1 MLYDLIIIGGGASGL
16 MAAITA
22 SLKLSKVLIVEK
34 NPRIGKKILV
44 TGNGRCN
51 YTNVLTKP
59 TDYNNPEFV
68 EKAFK
73 HFDFQRTLDF
83 FIELG
88 IVPKI
93 EAEGKTYPL
102 SEQASSF
109 LDVFLYEISK
119 RDIEVALDTEV
130 LSIKKS
136 KDVFEIKSVK
146 NEIFRASKLIVAT
159 GGKAMPSTGSNGLG
173 YDLAMQMNH
182 QVTDIFPSLVKLK
195 VNSSYLKQLSGLK
208 INTQIDLMLDE
219 EVIQTEKD
227 DVLFADYGLS
237 GPAILQLSR
246 KANELLKTGKK
257 PKIRIVLL
265 TLLSKSD
272 LIERFHRFSDKSIDQ
287 SMIGLINKRL
297 ISVLLK
303 EASIFKTDELI
314 TSIEKNRV
322 YKLIDLLFDWRFEIT
337 DSLGFSNAQATAGGV
352 KLSEINP
359 ETMESTLSKGLFFCG
374 EVMDIDGRCGGYN
387 LQWAWTSG
395 YLAGKSASD

>member
-303 EASIFKTDELI
+303 EASIFKTYELI
-314 TSIEKNRV
+314 NSI
-322 YKLIDLLFDWRFEIT
+322 
-337 DSLGFSNAQATAGGV
+337 
-352 KLSEINP
+352 
-359 ETMESTLSKGLFFCG
+359 
-374 EVMDIDGRCGGYN
+374 
-387 LQWAWTSG
+387 
-395 YLAGKSASD
+395 